1 MPIGAALMNGIV
13 ASVVIVLAP
22 ILPNQDL
29 FWAFFS
35 LNVVLFL
42 LSYIPV
48 FPAFI
53 SLEKLIPIH
62 HVRLKLTENRDF
74 KSFSGFA
81 NDYDYYFTDFHSS
94 AFRF

>member
-29 FWAFFS
+29 FCT
-35 LNVVLFL
+35 FL
-42 LSYIPV
+42 LECRPILVIVYPS
-48 FPAFI
+48 FPSFYK
-53 SLEKLIPIH
+53 LRKLIPIH
-62 HVRLKLTENRDF
+62 HVRLKLTENQDF
-74 KSFSGFA
+74 KSFSGFT

-94 AFRF
+94 TFRF

>member
-35 LNVVLFL
+35 LNVVYSCYRISQFSQL
-42 LSYIPV
+42 
-48 FPAFI
+48 FI

-62 HVRLKLTENRDF
+62 HVRLKLTENQDF
-74 KSFSGFA
+74 KSFSGFT

-94 AFRF
+94 TFRF